1 MALDY
6 WLNKLMF
13 DLQGD
18 DGRDL
23 WTNHREEVIA
33 KYPVSLEIKQALLKD
48 DFAFLYHKTNPY
60 LMRFFL
66 LICGHG
72 DAESIKILSA
82 IDPQEKLNNG

>member
-18 DGRDL
+18 DGRGL

-66 LICGHG
+66 LICGHD
-72 DAESIKILSA
+72 DAESIKILSE
-82 IDPQEKLNNG
+82 IDPQEKLNHG